1 MAQKAKKLFTEYGK
15 HSNIVTYEYRGRT
28 YDVEYA
34 KDWMYCA
41 TPAHIQHKD
50 KQDQIDAEIEAES
63 KPHNGNP
70 VDWNEIFE
78 LLGWEY

>member
-1 MAQKAKKLFTEYGK
+1 
-15 HSNIVTYEYRGRT
+15 
-28 YDVEYA
+28 
-34 KDWMYCA
+34 MYCA

-78 LLGWEY
+78 LLGCEY